1 MDISNLIFF
10 LLLIVW
16 LFCLINSI
24 FKDKEKKDNTNK
36 NFRIVKRINS
46 CLIVGI
52 IIIMQFSF
60 RYMMP
65 TIFYTIIMSI
75 ALISSSILLFCN
87 KKNKN

>member
-1 MDISNLIFF
+1 MDISNLIFC

-52 IIIMQFSF
+52 ITIMQFSF
-60 RYMMP
+60 RYIMP